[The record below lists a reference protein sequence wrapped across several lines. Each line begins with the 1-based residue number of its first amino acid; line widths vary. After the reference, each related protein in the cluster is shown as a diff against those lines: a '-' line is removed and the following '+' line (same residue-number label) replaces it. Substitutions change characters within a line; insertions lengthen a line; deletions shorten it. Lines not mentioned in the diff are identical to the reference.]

1 MNRSTT
7 FFDYINEIPDSTHAP
22 LKDEQL
28 LVLAAQKDEAAFA
41 ELYKRYN
48 QPVFNYL
55 LRLVNGLHEAED
67 LLQEVFLIVWR
78 GAGGFRGDAR
88 VKTWI
93 FRIAHHRA
101 VSWLRRHKPVV
112 NIEESNLQDWQYN
125 PEQNADRSLRDRQ
138 IQEMISQLS
147 WKHRAVLELV
157 FVQQMSYSEAA
168 QVLGCPLGT
177 VKSRMSYAMRILEQR
192 FKQNGVTGESI

>member
-1 MNRSTT
+1 LNRSST
-7 FFDYINEIPDSTHAP
+7 FFDYINEIPDSQHAP
-22 LKDEQL
+22 IEDEQL
-28 LVLAAQKDEAAFA
+28 LVLTAQNDEMAFA

-55 LRLVNGLHEAED
+55 YRLVNGLHEAED
-67 LLQEVFLIVWR
+67 LLQEVFLIVWK
-78 GAGGFRGDAR
+78 GAAGFRGDAR

-101 VSWLRRHKPVV
+101 VSWLRQRKPVV
-112 NIEESNLQDWQYN
+112 KLDETNLKDWQNN
-125 PEQNADRSLRDRQ
+125 PEQTAAQSLRDRQ
-138 IQEMISQLS
+138 IQETISQLS

-157 FVQQMSYSEAA
+157 FVQQMSYSETA

-192 FKQNGVTGESI
+192 FKQDGVTGESI